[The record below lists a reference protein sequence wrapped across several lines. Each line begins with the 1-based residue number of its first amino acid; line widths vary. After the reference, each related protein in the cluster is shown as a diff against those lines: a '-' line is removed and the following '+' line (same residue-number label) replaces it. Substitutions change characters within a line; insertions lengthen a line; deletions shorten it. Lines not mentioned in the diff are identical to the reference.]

1 MRACERLSVPLM
13 VRLHTLRSALAFLD
27 EEELAPPPGG
37 PGPPGRRG
45 SDRQRQILLRR
56 AVGVGAIVLVL
67 ILVVLGIKGCLNAR
81 KTRSFENY
89 SSDLRAIAAQT
100 NQLSGDFF
108 GKLSDPGNAS
118 ALDFEAE
125 IATDR
130 GTAQNLAGRVNAL
143 DTPDELS
150 AAQNEL
156 ELAYGLRAQ
165 ALSGISGQVST
176 ALGNPG
182 PERTKAITQIT
193 DYMRYFL
200 ASDVLYKQ
208 AQDQIDIQL
217 SDQGID
223 QKTPASV
230 FMTDPSRW
238 LDPLQVASAL
248 SAIASKNVSAGS
260 HGVAIVQTAVKPGNV
275 VLSPDT
281 PTTIGGDTGQA
292 EIDVEVSNQGSAT
305 EKGVGVS
312 YTLTGGPQT
321 IDGTT
326 TLESIAP
333 GGLQTAAIPIRPQPE
348 RNVELTLEVTVL
360 PVPGETIT
368 TNNRSTYQLTF

>member
-1 MRACERLSVPLM
+1 
-13 VRLHTLRSALAFLD
+13 LAFLD
-27 EEELAPPPGG
+27 EEELAPSPGG
-37 PGPPGRRG
+37 SEPPGRRG

-56 AVGVGAIVLVL
+56 AVGIGAIVLVL
-67 ILVVLGIKGCLNAR
+67 ILIVLGIKGCLNAR

-89 SSDLRAIAAQT
+89 ASDLRAIAAQT

-130 GTAQNLAGRVNAL
+130 GTAENLAGRVNAL
-143 DTPDELS
+143 DTPNELS
-150 AAQNEL
+150 DAQNEL

-165 ALSGISGQVST
+165 ALSGISGQIST

-208 AQDQIDIQL
+208 AQDQIDIEL

-223 QKTPASV
+223 EKAPASV
-230 FMTDPSRW
+230 FMTDPNRW

-248 SAIASKNVSAGS
+248 SAIASKHVAAGS
-260 HGVAIVQTAVKPGNV
+260 HGVAIVQTTVKPGNV

-281 PTTIGGDTGQA
+281 PTTISGDTSQA

-312 YTLTGGPQT
+312 YSLTGGPQT

-326 TLESIAP
+326 TLGSIAP
-333 GGLQTAAIPIRPQPE
+333 GGLQTAPIPVHPQPE

-368 TNNRSTYQLTF
+368 TNNRSTYQLTFH

>member
-1 MRACERLSVPLM
+1 M
-13 VRLHTLRSALAFLD
+13 AFLD
-27 EEELAPPPGG
+27 SEETAPPPGG
-37 PGPPGRRG
+37 TRPPSRRG
-45 SDRQRQILLRR
+45 PDRQRQILVRR
-56 AVGVGAIVLVL
+56 AVGIGVIVVVL
-67 ILVVLGIKGCLNAR
+67 ILIVLGIKGCLNAR

-89 SSDLRAIAAQT
+89 ASDLQAIAAQT

-108 GKLSDPGNAS
+108 GKLSEPGNAS

-130 GTAQNLAGRVNAL
+130 GTGQNLASRVDAL
-143 DTPDELS
+143 DTPGELND
-150 AAQNEL
+150 AQNEL
-156 ELAYGLRAQ
+156 ELAYNLRVE
-165 ALSGISGQVST
+165 ALSGISSEVST

-182 PERTKAITQIT
+182 PERTKAITSIT

-208 AQDQIDIQL
+208 AQDQIDTEL

-223 QKTPASV
+223 AKAPASV

-248 SAIASKNVSAGS
+248 SVISTKKATIGS
-260 HGVAIVQTAVKPGNV
+260 HGLAIVQTTVKPGDV
-275 VLSPDT
+275 VLSTDT
-281 PTTIGGDTGQA
+281 PTTITGDTSKA

-312 YTLTGGPQT
+312 YGLTGGPRT

-326 TLESIAP
+326 TIQSIAA
-333 GGLQTAAIPIRPQPE
+333 GGVQTAALPVQPNPE
-348 RNVELTLEVTVL
+348 SGVELTLEVTVL
-360 PVPGETIT
+360 PVAGETIT
-368 TNNRSTYQLTF
+368 TNNRFTYQLTFR

>member
-1 MRACERLSVPLM
+1 M
-13 VRLHTLRSALAFLD
+13 
-27 EEELAPPPGG
+27 
-37 PGPPGRRG
+37 
-45 SDRQRQILLRR
+45 RR
-56 AVGVGAIVLVL
+56 AVGIGVIVVVL
-67 ILVVLGIKGCLNAR
+67 ILLILGIKGCLDAR

-89 SSDLRAIAAQT
+89 VSDLKAITAQT

-118 ALDFEAE
+118 PLDFEAE

-130 GTAQNLAGRVNAL
+130 GTAQNLASRVDAL
-143 DTPDELS
+143 DTPGELNDAQSKLELS
-150 AAQNEL
+150 YN
-156 ELAYGLRAQ
+156 LRAQ
-165 ALSGISGQVST
+165 ALSGISAQIST

-182 PERTKAITQIT
+182 PERTKALTSITNDMQS
-193 DYMRYFL
+193 FL

-208 AQDQIDIQL
+208 AQSEVDTVL

-223 QKTPASV
+223 EKAPASV
-230 FMTDPSRW
+230 FMTDPTRW

-248 SAIASKNVSAGS
+248 SAISTKKTSAGA
-260 HGVAIVQTAVKPGNV
+260 HGVAIVQTMVKPGSV
-275 VLSPDT
+275 VLSSDT
-281 PTTIGGDTGQA
+281 PTTVSGGTGA
-292 EIDVEVSNQGSAT
+292 PEIDVEVSNQGSAT

-312 YTLTGGPQT
+312 YSLTGGPQT

-326 TLESIAP
+326 TIPSIAA
-333 GGLQTAAIPIRPQPE
+333 GGVQTASLPIQPSPE

-368 TNNRSTYQLTF
+368 TNNRFTYQLTFR